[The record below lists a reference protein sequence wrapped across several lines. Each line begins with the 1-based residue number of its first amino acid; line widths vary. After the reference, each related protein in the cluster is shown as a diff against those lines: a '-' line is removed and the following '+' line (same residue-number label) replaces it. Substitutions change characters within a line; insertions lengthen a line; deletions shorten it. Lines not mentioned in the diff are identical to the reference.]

1 MKAYLLVTH
10 LLGSGHLARMALL
23 ARAFRAEGWDVA
35 LVSGGRPAP
44 HLVEGLDG
52 LEQLPPLA
60 SDGVDFRNLL
70 DESGGRAGPE
80 LHAERRRQAVAALER
95 LRPDVVITELFPFGR
110 RQLAGEFETVLDAA
124 MRLSPRPVILAS
136 VRDILQQP
144 SKPERVAEAEARLTR
159 FYDGVLV
166 HGAADIAPLSASWP
180 VTPTIEAMLRYTGYV
195 AAAPAGDGGSGERS
209 QDDPGGEDDP
219 GAEDGAGGE
228 DGAGEVLVAAGGGP
242 VGDALFDAACGAAR
256 LTPDLRWRLLVG
268 GSGAAREARIA
279 RLAALAAGTSTIVEP
294 VRPDYRRMLA
304 RCAVSVS
311 QIGYNTAVDLLQA
324 GCPAV
329 LAPFEEGGETEQRQ
343 RAEAFADRFG
353 MAALPPGDPSPEA
366 LARAVEQARKGG
378 PRLADPTR
386 GSEPIDLDGAR
397 RSVAIAAAA
406 VERRRKRD
414 G

>member
-1 MKAYLLVTH
+1 
-10 LLGSGHLARMALL
+10 
-23 ARAFRAEGWDVA
+23 
-35 LVSGGRPAP
+35 
-44 HLVEGLDG
+44 
-52 LEQLPPLA
+52 
-60 SDGVDFRNLL
+60 
-70 DESGGRAGPE
+70 
-80 LHAERRRQAVAALER
+80 
-95 LRPDVVITELFPFGR
+95 
-110 RQLAGEFETVLDAA
+110 
-124 MRLSPRPVILAS
+124 
-136 VRDILQQP
+136 
-144 SKPERVAEAEARLTR
+144 
-159 FYDGVLV
+159 
-166 HGAADIAPLSASWP
+166 
-180 VTPTIEAMLRYTGYV
+180 MLRYTGYV
-195 AAAPAGDGGSGERS
+195 AAAPTWGDGPGRRSERDTGES
-209 QDDPGGEDDP
+209 
-219 GAEDGAGGE
+219 AG

-256 LTPDLRWRLLVG
+256 LIRDLRWRLLVG
-268 GSGAAREARIA
+268 GSGAARAARIA
-279 RLAALAAGTSTIVEP
+279 RLAALAAGTPTIVEP

-343 RAEAFADRFG
+343 RAEAFAERFG
-353 MAALPPGDPSPEA
+353 MAALPPGDPTPEA

-386 GSEPIDLDGAR
+386 GSAPVDLDGAR